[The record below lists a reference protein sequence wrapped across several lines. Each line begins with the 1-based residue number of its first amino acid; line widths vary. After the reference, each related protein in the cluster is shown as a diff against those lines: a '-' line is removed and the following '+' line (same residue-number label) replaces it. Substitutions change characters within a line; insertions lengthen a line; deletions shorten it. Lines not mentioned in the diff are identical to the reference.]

1 MSAWL
6 VAWLTTPVQLSGM
19 QRLLLL
25 VPLCLSI
32 SIVYKTTRC
41 ARFGEVPLATLALS
55 LTILGGM
62 IGVGVFMWLAFVLL
76 G

>member
-6 VAWLTTPVQLSGM
+6 VAWLTAPVPLSGL

-25 VPLCLSI
+25 IPLCLSI
-32 SIVYKTTRC
+32 SLVYKTTRC
-41 ARFGEVPLATLALS
+41 ARLDEIPLATLALW

-62 IGVGVFMWLAFVLL
+62 IGVGIFMWLAFLL
-76 G
+76 LA

>member
-6 VAWLTTPVQLSGM
+6 VTWLTAPVPLSGL

-25 VPLCLSI
+25 IPLCLSI
-32 SIVYKTTRC
+32 SLVYKTTRC
-41 ARFGEVPLATLALS
+41 ARLDEIPLATLALW

-62 IGVGVFMWLAFVLL
+62 IGVGMLMWLAFLL
-76 G
+76 LA